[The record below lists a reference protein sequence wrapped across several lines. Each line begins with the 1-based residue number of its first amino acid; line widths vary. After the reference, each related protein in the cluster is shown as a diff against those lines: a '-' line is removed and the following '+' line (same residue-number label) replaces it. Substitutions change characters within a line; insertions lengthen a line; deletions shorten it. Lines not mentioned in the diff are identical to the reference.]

1 MGCTMTA
8 SSYERELK
16 GILSGR
22 EDVLFKVTKTCSD
35 AEREGYYSI
44 KERPFIVTRAAASLG
59 VDIIAL
65 RGDISF
71 PLEVKSSIKRVIRT
85 SCNSGRETE
94 QAENL
99 MEMCA
104 TSGVLPVYAFRLK
117 GVRGDSW
124 RVFTLDMDPPKG
136 IGGLIHSRLPK
147 IRQTKKG
154 NYVMEWEQGMP
165 LSQFISYLS

>member
-1 MGCTMTA
+1 MTA

-22 EDVLFKVTKTCSD
+22 EDVLTKVTKTCTD
-35 AEREGYYSI
+35 IEREGYFAI

-71 PLEVKSSIKRVIRT
+71 PLEVKSSVKRVIRT

-104 TSGVLPVYAFRLK
+104 ISGVLPVYAFRLK

-124 RVFTLDMDPPKG
+124 RVFTLEMDPPKG

-154 NYVMEWEQGMP
+154 NYVMEWEEGMP

>member
-1 MGCTMTA
+1 MTA

-22 EDVLFKVTKTCSD
+22 DDVLTRVTKTCSD
-35 AEREGYYSI
+35 DERDGYYSI

-71 PLEVKSSIKRVIRT
+71 PLEVKSSVKRVIRT

-104 TSGVLPVYAFRLK
+104 QSGVLPVYAFRLK

-124 RVFTLDMDPPKG
+124 RVFTMDMEPPKG

-147 IRQTKKG
+147 IRQTPKG
-154 NYVMEWEQGMP
+154 NYVMEWEEGMP

>member
-1 MGCTMTA
+1 MTA

-22 EDVLFKVTKTCSD
+22 VDVLERITKTCSD
-35 AEREGYYSI
+35 EERASYWSI
-44 KERPFIVTRAAASLG
+44 KDKPFIVTRAAASLG

-71 PLEVKSSIKRVIRT
+71 PLEVKSSGKRVIRT

-99 MEMCA
+99 IEMCSV
-104 TSGVLPVYAFRLK
+104 SGVLPVYAFRLK
-117 GVRGDSW
+117 GTRGDSW
-124 RVFTLDMDPPKG
+124 RIFTIDMEPPLG
-136 IGGLIHSRLPK
+136 IAGIIHNRLPK
-147 IRQTKKG
+147 LRQTPKG

-165 LSQFISYLS
+165 LSRFIRYLTT

>member
-1 MGCTMTA
+1 MTA

-22 EDVLFKVTKTCSD
+22 EDVLSKVTRTCSD
-35 AEREGYYSI
+35 DERASYWSI
-44 KERPFIVTRAAASLG
+44 KDRPFIVTRAAASLG

-71 PLEVKSSIKRVIRT
+71 PLEVKSSVKRVIRT

-94 QAENL
+94 QAEHFTR
-99 MEMCA
+99 MCEA
-104 TSGVLPVYAFRLK
+104 SGVLPVYAFRLK

-124 RVFTLDMDPPKG
+124 RIFTIDMEPPSG
-136 IGGLIHSRLPK
+136 IAGLIHNRLPK
-147 IRQTKKG
+147 LRQTAKG
-154 NYVMEWEQGMP
+154 NYVMEWESGMP
-165 LSQFISYLS
+165 LSKFIRYLSS

>member
-1 MGCTMTA
+1 MTA

-22 EDVLFKVTKTCSD
+22 DDVLTRVTRTCSD
-35 AEREGYYSI
+35 NERDGYYSI
-44 KERPFIVTRAAASLG
+44 KDKPFIVTRAAASLG

-71 PLEVKSSIKRVIRT
+71 PLEVKSSAKRVIRT

-104 TSGVLPVYAFRLK
+104 QSGVLPVYAFRLK

-124 RVFTLDMDPPKG
+124 RVFTMDMDPPKG
-136 IGGLIHSRLPK
+136 IGGIIHNRLPK
-147 IRQTKKG
+147 LRQTPKG

-165 LSQFISYLS
+165 LAQFIRYLSS

>member
-1 MGCTMTA
+1 MTA

-22 EDVLFKVTKTCSD
+22 DDVLNKVTRTCSD
-35 AEREGYYSI
+35 DEKVGYYSI
-44 KERPFIVTRAAASLG
+44 KQRPFIVTRAAASLG

-71 PLEVKSSIKRVIRT
+71 PLEVKSSVKRVIRT

-104 TSGVLPVYAFRLK
+104 QSGVLPVYAFRLK

-124 RVFTLDMDPPKG
+124 RIFTLEMEPPKG

-147 IRQTKKG
+147 IRQTPKG
-154 NYVMEWEQGMP
+154 NYVMEWEEGMP